1 MLRGIVRAG
10 IGAVLRGSERWWL
23 GLLLGTPPE
32 LCRRLRVCYFAE
44 ASGMGVVIGGWA
56 SLVERDSLTV
66 PAELGC
72 VPLRTHVCRVDLG
85 YRQRRRSARSM
96 GTFRRER

>member
-1 MLRGIVRAG
+1 
-10 IGAVLRGSERWWL
+10 
-23 GLLLGTPPE
+23 
-32 LCRRLRVCYFAE
+32 
-44 ASGMGVVIGGWA
+44 MGVVIGGWA